1 MMNTHNEN
9 LTISAQRFA
18 KANAGIYFDEP
29 KAIKTKID
37 TTKEKATRDRP
48 LTKLNQSKILC
59 AEFKHEPR
67 KIMIEILMDK
77 LQLSYATASVYACTC
92 AKLQNSD

>member
-1 MMNTHNEN
+1 MHTISEN
-9 LTISAQRFA
+9 LSDSAIRFA
-18 KANAGIYFDEP
+18 KANANIMLENP
-29 KAIKTKID
+29 KRIKTKID
-37 TTKEKATRDRP
+37 ITKDKATRDRP

-67 KIMIEILMDK
+67 RVMIEILMDK
-77 LQLSYATASVYACTC
+77 LHLSYATASVYACTC